1 VSVLDH
7 SLDQAE
13 TYERLDLSGMR
24 HLIAGLPEQSRQ
36 AWDAGRRW
44 PLPPAFTKPSRV
56 VVLGM
61 GGSAIGGDMIATL
74 SARSS
79 TVPIQIVRGYTM
91 PATDEHTLVVASS
104 FSGDTE
110 ETLETFNTALER
122 PGMHLALTS
131 GGRLGRLAGSLGY
144 ALLKYDFQGQ
154 PRSALGWG
162 VFPLLA
168 LLHRLG
174 AIDVDEAA
182 VDSTIHELGQAATDW
197 GIDRPCDENAAKLI
211 ATALHGRVPLIV
223 GTDFF
228 EVVARRWAGQVNEN
242 AKQWAFHVALPEANH
257 NLIVGFASPPAARE
271 ALHVLFLD
279 SAILHER
286 NRLRVRM
293 TGEALDRAGISHDE
307 LLIGG
312 ADPLDAMLR
321 ASYLGDWVSLYLGM
335 LNEVDP
341 TPVTPIS
348 DLKLDMARHG
358 HG

>member
-1 VSVLDH
+1 VSVLDRP
-7 SLDQAE
+7 E
-13 TYERLDLSGMR
+13 TYDRLDLGGMR
-24 HLIAGLPEQSRQ
+24 HLIAGLPEQSRS
-36 AWDAGRRW
+36 AWDAGQGW
-44 PLPPAFTKPSRV
+44 PIPPSFKKPSRV

-61 GGSAIGGDMIATL
+61 GGSAIGGDLIATL
-74 SARSS
+74 CTQSSA
-79 TVPIQIVRGYTM
+79 VPIQVVRGYTM

-104 FSGDTE
+104 FSGETE
-110 ETLETFNTALER
+110 ETLETFNAALQR

-131 GGRLGRLAGSLGY
+131 GGRLGRLADSLGY
-144 ALLKYDFQGQ
+144 SVLRYDFQGQ

-168 LLHRLG
+168 VLQRLG
-174 AIDVDEAA
+174 VIQVDEGA
-182 VDSTIHELGQAATDW
+182 VEATIDELTQAASDW
-197 GIDRPCDENAAKLI
+197 GIDQPCQENAAKLI
-211 ATALHGRVPLIV
+211 ATALHGRIPLIV

-228 EVVARRWAGQVNEN
+228 EVVARRWAGQMNEN

-257 NLIVGFASPPAARE
+257 NLIVGFGSPAAARE

-279 SAILHER
+279 CALLHER

-293 TGEALDRAGISHDE
+293 TAEALDRAGISHDE
-307 LLIGG
+307 LIIGG

-341 TPVTPIS
+341 TPVEPL
-348 DLKLDMARHG
+348 DRLKSEMARHG